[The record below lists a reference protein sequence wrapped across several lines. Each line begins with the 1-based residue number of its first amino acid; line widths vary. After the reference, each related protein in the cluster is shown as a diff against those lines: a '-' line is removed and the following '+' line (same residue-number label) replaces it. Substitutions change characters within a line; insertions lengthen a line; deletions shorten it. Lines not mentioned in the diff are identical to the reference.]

1 MTLEEVLHVL
11 DEDEDEPM
19 MAGSEEE
26 FDVLEDIEIHE
37 NEDETNCRYQ
47 YSDDSDM
54 TLWIQMIIMQVT
66 TIC

>member
-1 MTLEEVLHVL
+1 MSRKRPNMTLEEVLHIL

-19 MAGSEEE
+19 MAGNDEE

-47 YSDDSDM
+47 YSDDPDLM
-54 TLWIQMIIMQVT
+54 LM
-66 TIC
+66 